1 MKSGKC
7 PKCGS
12 ATIYTKHNGMS
23 FGDGGVHV
31 STDMISIATPLDH
44 YICTT
49 CGFFEAY
56 LTDPAKLEAV
66 ATRWTK
72 VG

>member
-12 ATIYTKHNGMS
+12 ATIYTEHKGMS

-31 STDMISIATPLDH
+31 YMDVISKATPLDH

-56 LTDPAKLEAV
+56 LTDPAKLESV
-66 ATRWTK
+66 AARWTK